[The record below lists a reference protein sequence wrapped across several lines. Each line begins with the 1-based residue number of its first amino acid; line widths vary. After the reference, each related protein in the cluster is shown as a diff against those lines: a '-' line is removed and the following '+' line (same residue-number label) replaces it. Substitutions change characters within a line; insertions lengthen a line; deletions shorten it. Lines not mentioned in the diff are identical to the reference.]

1 MKMLRP
7 LTVSLA
13 LASFVI
19 PALAREI
26 RFMSYNILHGRG
38 ADKVVDISR
47 AADAIKKERPDYV
60 GLQEVDRGVSR
71 SGGIDEPAELARLA
85 GIEHHTFASAFPYKG
100 GEYGRAM
107 LSREKP
113 LAVDKIRLDG
123 KNPGV
128 LLLCEFK
135 GFWFGTMHLDLNENI
150 RLKQVEI
157 VRKAVNERSKTKPV
171 FLSGDW
177 NAMPRSLTL
186 EKLREFLTILTSQ
199 NSRTFHGYKSDA
211 RLGAYCIDYIAVDT
225 PHADRINVKETH
237 VTENRV
243 ASDHNPLVVT
253 VEFLPP
259 PPPAPPVI
267 VIPDRPT
274 EVERFA
280 AEELAGELGKC
291 LGAAPKILGESRF
304 YNPPALYVGATCVS
318 RALRGERP
326 WRTDEVLLESIHGG
340 VVIDGEPKRAPI
352 AKGNLMVWNY
362 VTDFHNYMLP
372 HPGLTLL
379 APDIRLFAEKG
390 YYGCTLMDGA
400 TRDLSMRSTALGS
413 VSSATGGKRELSFE
427 ENATIKVSLGTKRF
441 EDSRILSWMEDTKPA
456 NIDTVKFV
464 RADADRRYSLVVKD
478 DGLYANVGLT
488 VSIH

>member
-1 MKMLRP
+1 MKTLRP

-13 LASFVI
+13 LASFVF

-71 SGGIDEPAELARLA
+71 SGGIDEPAELARLT

-280 AEELAGELGKC
+280 AEEL
-291 LGAAPKILGESRF
+291 
-304 YNPPALYVGATCVS
+304 
-318 RALRGERP
+318 
-326 WRTDEVLLESIHGG
+326 
-340 VVIDGEPKRAPI
+340 DGEPKRAPI

-441 EDSRILSWMEDTKPA
+441 EDSRILSWTEDTKSA

-488 VSIH
+488 FSIH